1 MDILLPT
8 RSCLRR
14 EEEHSLHPSIVLA
27 MFDYLKAK
35 ADATK
40 DEVKRVANATLDGKE
55 VFKVYVF
62 DFHPCIIIIF
72 IIIFFFIITIIIF
85 FIIIFIFIVIINIIF
100 ILIII
105 PQELLS

>member
-1 MDILLPT
+1 
-8 RSCLRR
+8 
-14 EEEHSLHPSIVLA
+14 

-62 DFHPCIIIIF
+62 DFDPCIIII
-72 IIIFFFIITIIIF
+72 IFFF
-85 FIIIFIFIVIINIIF
+85 FIFIVI
-100 ILIII
+100 
-105 PQELLS
+105 PQGLLS